1 VKPCPCCSGKAFA
14 VCCAPYLD
22 GKSTPRTVKQLMR
35 SRYTAFALGGQGDYL
50 LRTWHPR
57 TAPAISAQA
66 LGQADTQWTGLE
78 IIASQQRGDHG
89 VVEFRAS
96 LIDAAGESA
105 VHHETSTFL
114 REGGRWLYLS
124 G

>member
-1 VKPCPCCSGKAFA
+1 L
-14 VCCAPYLD
+14 CCAPYLG
-22 GKSTPRTVKQLMR
+22 GKSAPRTVKQLMR
-35 SRYTAFALGGQGDYL
+35 SRYTAFAAGAHGEYL

-66 LGQADTQWTGLE
+66 LGQADIQWTGLE

-96 LIDAAGESA
+96 FIDAAGEPG

-124 G
+124 V